1 MPIDCG
7 ISRNFQTKKLSLNYA
22 KARPT
27 TYRSIESKMTS
38 EANCTNNSSESS
50 YSNIAEEL
58 KAGILAG
65 RYSKVSPLPSS
76 RTLALQYGVSSST
89 ILSAFGLL
97 AREGLL
103 SVSQGQAPVVV
114 DLETNAQAY
123 RHGAD
128 NHKIGGHKTESQNQ
142 AKVSPHLPVQKWFG
156 HISNLAKKAQ
166 SKDFFIDSRIES
178 SIEPSVFELKMALR
192 NYLNRQRKIN
202 CHLEQIFVFENLT
215 AAMTAIAAAFSIG
228 GERRILIDAPN
239 LAASARQLARFSNN
253 IEAVDIAALC
263 NESHN
268 QEISF
273 HPQSQEDTRLGSFLY
288 TTPSIRL
295 GSTRS
300 LDKSSRQ
307 SLIEWAKRNNS
318 HILEHDYGHEYC
330 SGPSSQ
336 PAIFS
341 LDRSSSVAYLV
352 DFMSSLAPLTNLC
365 AVVVP
370 NAHINLFKRH
380 HNLEQ
385 SSCSIFESQTLTAF
399 LSSGFL
405 ERHSRKSSQQC
416 LQNLAEL
423 QRVVTEK
430 IDCKSVQI
438 KLIKSGKDAILELG
452 NDAPMDIFK
461 PAFER
466 QLLKPSAQLFGTAPN
481 SRKLIIAGEHLD
493 QANRELLLACLHQY
507 ISRLTPNE
515 VYTGAV
521 LSGVFS

>member
-1 MPIDCG
+1 
-7 ISRNFQTKKLSLNYA
+7 
-22 KARPT
+22 
-27 TYRSIESKMTS
+27 MTS
-38 EANCTNNSSESS
+38 EPTCTNNSYAYS
-50 YSNIAEEL
+50 YSHIAEEL
-58 KAGILAG
+58 KEGILAE

-76 RTLALQYGVSSST
+76 RTLALQYGVSRST
-89 ILSAFGLL
+89 ILAAFGLL

-103 SVSQGQAPVVV
+103 RVSQGQAPVIV
-114 DLETNAQAY
+114 DLETNAQTY
-123 RHGAD
+123 RHGHG
-128 NHKIGGHKTESQNQ
+128 NHKIESHIAGSQMP
-142 AKVSPHLPVQKWFG
+142 AIVSPHLPVQKWFG
-156 HISNLAKKAQ
+156 HISKLAKKAQ

-215 AAMTAIAAAFSIG
+215 AAMTAIAAAFSIS
-228 GERRILIDAPN
+228 GERRVLIDAPN

-253 IEAVDIAALC
+253 IEAVEIAALC

-268 QEISF
+268 QAISF

-300 LDKSSRQ
+300 LDQASRQ

-318 HILEHDYGHEYC
+318 HILEHDYGHEFC

-352 DFMSSLAPLTNLC
+352 DFSSSLAPLTNLC

-380 HNLEQ
+380 HNIEQ
-385 SSCSIFESQTLTAF
+385 SSGSIFESQTLTAF

-416 LQNLAEL
+416 LQNLAEMK
-423 QRVVTEK
+423 RIVTEK

-452 NDAPMDIFK
+452 NDAPMDVFK

-466 QLLKPSAQLFGTAPN
+466 QLLKPSAHLFGTDHN
-481 SRKLIIAGEHLD
+481 SRKLIIAGEHLN
-493 QANRELLLACLHQY
+493 QANRELLLACLNQY
-507 ISRLTPNE
+507 TSRLTTNK
-515 VYTGAV
+515 VYASAIP
-521 LSGVFS
+521 SGVFT